1 MPDTPIGMAHQ
12 GQAERTKYEQELTRI
27 VSAGDAAHLTLR
39 VLGAL
44 AFRTHCAQFGYLQEK
59 MGRSYTDI
67 DFAAYA
73 RDGKGI
79 RALMAGLGYAED
91 KEVFV
96 VSEGSRAIFENLQ
109 LHIHVDIFYEKLDF
123 CHVIPWNGRLEM
135 DSPTIPLAEMVL
147 EKTQIVQINEKDVI
161 DMIMLFLEHELGEG
175 DHETIN
181 IKRIA
186 KLCAEDWGLWRT
198 VSMNLEKIDKLA
210 QAYDTLTGE
219 HKAHVSGQ
227 VREALR
233 VMEAEP
239 KSMAWRLR
247 ARVGDRVKWYKDV
260 DEVK

>member
-1 MPDTPIGMAHQ
+1 MPETSIGMAPQ
-12 GQAERTKYEQELTRI
+12 GQAERAKFEQELQRI
-27 VSAGDAAHLTLR
+27 VAAGDAAHLTLR

-44 AFRTHCAQFGYLQEK
+44 AFRTHCPQFGYLQEK

-73 RDGKGI
+73 RDSKGI

-96 VSEGSRAIFENLQ
+96 VSEGSRAIFENPQ
-109 LHIHVDIFYEKLDF
+109 SHIHVDVFYEKLDF
-123 CHVIPWNGRLEM
+123 CHVIPWNGRLEI
-135 DSPTIPLAEMVL
+135 DSPTIPLAEMLL

-161 DMIMLFLEHELGEG
+161 DMIMLFLEHGLGE
-175 DHETIN
+175 DDREIIN

-210 QAYDTLTGE
+210 QNYDTLNSE
-219 HKAHVSGQ
+219 HKARVSSQ
-227 VREALR
+227 VGEALR
-233 VMEAEP
+233 LMEAEP